1 MTIDPKAVL
10 DHIDADELVKV
21 TLDLAN
27 LDSPTGSEGPVADYV
42 YDWLVRQGFEA
53 RKVGLYPDRPNV
65 MATLPGTGGGRSL
78 CFNSHMDTTIHKDEW
93 WTTRHA
99 ADPIFHTGWRE
110 GDVLVGNGVCNCK
123 GPMATWLLAAKAIKD
138 SGVKLKGDLLLMSV
152 VGEIG
157 LEPVDEFQPPEYL
170 AKEAGTRYAI
180 THGGVADYAL
190 VSEGTDFGIVGVEAG
205 KAFFKITVFG
215 DDLPIYTPYI
225 QRPVPLE
232 KNPSAIARMSKMIQ
246 AVEDWAVEYE
256 KKNRY
261 ECAGGTV
268 VPKVNI
274 GAIRGGVPW
283 KITKTV
289 QQCAIYV
296 DVRITPVQEPLDVR
310 EELRAP
316 HGRGRPHRRG
326 RALRLPAG
334 VRGRREEGGAAAPGH
349 HARPPR
355 GASAASRSQPPVAH
369 LEHVARPQ
377 LLQRDA
383 HPVADLWAGR
393 ERRRRHLP
401 HADRDPGHR
410 QQALRHDRARPV
422 QPGPQVGKRTGADC
436 RNLSKSRFRYWREGL
451 IRYSSQSNAAS
462 RIGGSF

>member
-1 MTIDPKAVL
+1 MRGETMTIDPKSVL
-10 DHIDADELVKV
+10 TRIDADELVKV

-42 YDWLVRQGFEA
+42 HDWLQREGFDT
-53 RKVGLYPDRPNV
+53 RKVALFPDRPNV
-65 MATLPGTGGGRSL
+65 LATLPGTGHGRSL

-93 WTTRHA
+93 WTTRRA
-99 ADPIFHTGWRE
+99 ADPIFHAGWRE

-138 SGVKLKGDLLLMSV
+138 GKIKLKGDLMLMAV

-157 LEPVDEFQPPEYL
+157 LEPVDEFQPPAYL

-180 THGGVADYAL
+180 THGGVADFAL

-232 KNPSAIARMSKMIQ
+232 RNASAIVRMSKMIQ
-246 AVEDWAVEYE
+246 AVEAWAVEYE
-256 KKNRY
+256 RKNRY
-261 ECAGGTV
+261 DCSGGTV

-296 DVRITPVQEPLDVR
+296 DVRITPIQEPLDVR
-310 EELRAP
+310 EQLQRLMAEAGLQGEVELYVF
-316 HGRGRPHRRG
+316 RP
-326 RALRLPAG
+326 AFEAD
-334 VRGRREEGGAAAPGH
+334 EKKAAPLRQAITNAH
-349 HARPPR
+349 RFIV
-355 GASAASRSQPPVAH
+355 GAEPKTAPV
-369 LEHVARPQ
+369 PTSSMW
-377 LLQRDA
+377 RDLNCFNEMRIPSLTYGPGVSVGGGIFRM
-383 HPVADLWAGR
+383 PVETLITGTKLYVMTALDLCNQ
-393 ERRRRHLP
+393 ERR
-401 HADRDPGHR
+401 
-410 QQALRHDRARPV
+410 Q
-422 QPGPQVGKRTGADC
+422 
-436 RNLSKSRFRYWREGL
+436 
-451 IRYSSQSNAAS
+451 
-462 RIGGSF
+462 